1 MALLQMSRF
10 SHTLI
15 LLVGTLLGLAL
26 TVGSGVFAQKEAPA
40 AEALPW
46 DDARL
51 LAEVL
56 ERVRQEYVEPID
68 DSVLI
73 ESAVRGMVTDLDPH
87 SQFLNSAEYEEVR
100 ISTSGNYSGVG
111 LEVHMEEGIVEVVAA
126 IEGTP
131 AEKAG
136 LHSGDII
143 IAIDDIVIDDA
154 NFNDAIA
161 HMRGKPG
168 TPVTIEVVRKSEPE
182 PILFKVNR
190 SNVQVKSV
198 RYALLEDD
206 YGYVRITHFSET
218 TWKDTRKAV
227 QKLRRDS
234 RGRLQGIVLDLRNN
248 PGGVVDAAVDV
259 SDGFL
264 DEGIIVTAVGRGPDA
279 NFSHQARSGDIL
291 DGAPIVILV
300 NGGSASSSEIVAGA
314 LQDHGRAIVAGTT
327 TFGKGSVQT
336 VMPLSN
342 GRAIKLTTSRYFT
355 PSGSSIHGRGIDPN
369 VEIDAD
375 PTLDL
380 LAGIAS
386 HPADEGLALLQGDSQ
401 LRKAFTLLKDHQ
413 DGRIV
418 QSEAKA
424 VGMSVD

>member
-1 MALLQMSRF
+1 MSFRLRNTLL
-10 SHTLI
+10 
-15 LLVGTLLGLAL
+15 LLVGAVLGLAL
-26 TVGSGVFAQKEAPA
+26 SLGSGVFAQKEQRS
-40 AEALPW
+40 EVLPW

-56 ERVRQEYVEPID
+56 ERVRQEYVEPVE

-87 SQFLNSAEYEEVR
+87 SQFLNRAEYEEVR

-111 LEVHMEEGIVEVVAA
+111 LEVHMEDGIVEVVAA

-136 LHSGDII
+136 LRSGDII
-143 IAIDDIVIDDA
+143 VTIDGVMLDEN
-154 NFNDAIA
+154 NFSEAVNR
-161 HMRGKPG
+161 MRGKPG
-168 TPVTIEVVRKSEPE
+168 TTVLVAVMRGSDPE
-182 PILFKVNR
+182 PIEYTMTR

-198 RYALLEDD
+198 RYEMLEDD

-227 QKLRRDS
+227 QKLRRAS
-234 RGRLQGIVLDLRNN
+234 RTRLQGIVLDLRNN
-248 PGGVVDAAVDV
+248 PGGVLEAAVDV

-264 DEGIIVTAVGRGPDA
+264 DEGLIMSASGRGPDA
-279 NFSHQARSGDIL
+279 NFSHIAREGDIL
-291 DGAPIVILV
+291 DGAEIVVLV

-314 LQDHGRAIVAGTT
+314 LQDNHRATIAGIR

-355 PSGSSIHGRGIDPN
+355 PSGMSIHGRGIVPDVN
-369 VEIDAD
+369 IESD

-380 LAGIAS
+380 LAGITA
-386 HPADEGLALLQGDSQ
+386 HQTDEGAALLQGDTQ
-401 LRKAFTLLKDHQ
+401 LRKALELLKE
-413 DGRIV
+413 GRIM
-418 QSEAKA
+418 QQGKA
-424 VGMSVD
+424 LQVSVKVD